1 MTQVNQSLDLSAG
14 DRSRSVLDVV
24 HRWLAEPAAGPWQDK
39 LLELADAFDA
49 AAAGIA
55 GLTTGALVVLS
66 RFERGRATT
75 HDVARLL
82 EERTGLLHGIASV
95 AVQVPSGEQWL
106 LARVGDIGHAGL
118 VIWMEA

>member
-24 HRWLAEPAAGPWQDK
+24 HRWLAEPAPGPWQDK
-39 LLELADAFDA
+39 LRELAQAFDA

-55 GLTTGALVVLS
+55 GLTTGALVILS
-66 RFERGRATT
+66 RIERGSATS

-82 EERTGLLHGIASV
+82 EEQTGLRILSA
-95 AVQVPSGEQWL
+95 
-106 LARVGDIGHAGL
+106 
-118 VIWMEA
+118 